1 MREEKTVNK
10 EIRPL
15 TREELTAA
23 LLSLTA
29 PAVIPHRNPDGDAI
43 GSAVATVRYLRAH
56 GIAAGLLSPD
66 GVPARLAFLA
76 EGCPLFSGTPREI
89 VTVDVA
95 SLSQAGAA
103 IPLIEGADTV
113 LAIDHH
119 ALSSPFSLHYVCPLA
134 SAVGEVLYDL
144 FSEEGRLALPPE
156 IAAPLYAAIA
166 SDTGSFRFRN
176 VTPATHRAASALME
190 ADFDAAE
197 ISRRL
202 FDIHTE
208 GELAAIAYT
217 IGNSRTYFD
226 GRMAVLAVPRSALLP
241 LGCAESDFDAVID
254 TLRTKSGVEVAAV
267 IRERADGTVR
277 LSLRTTGAD
286 AASLCASFG
295 GGGHRVAAGCTL
307 PAKTAEEGL
316 SLLLSRADALFSNS
330 KE

>member
-1 MREEKTVNK
+1 MNK
-10 EIRPL
+10 EIRAL
-15 TREELTAA
+15 SKEELMEA
-23 LLSLTA
+23 LLSLTS

-43 GSAVATVRYLRAH
+43 GSAVATVLYLRSH

-66 GVPARLAFLA
+66 GIPARLAFLG

-103 IPLIEGADTV
+103 TPLIEEADTV
-113 LAIDHH
+113 IAIDHH
-119 ALSSPFSLHYVCPLA
+119 ALSTPFSPHYICPDA

-144 FSEEGRLALPPE
+144 FSDRGGCALAPE
-156 IAAPLYAAIA
+156 IARPLYAAIA
-166 SDTGSFRFRN
+166 SDTGSFRFKN
-176 VTPATHRAASALME
+176 VTPATHRAAAALVGSGI
-190 ADFDAAE
+190 DAPE

-202 FDIHTE
+202 FDIRTV
-208 GELAAIAYT
+208 GELTAISYTVLNAAIYY
-217 IGNSRTYFD
+217 G
-226 GRMAVLAVPRSALLP
+226 GRMAVLCVPRAALAP
-241 LGCAESDFDAVID
+241 LGCREGDFDAVID
-254 TLRTKSGVEVAAV
+254 TLRTREGVEVAAV

-307 PAKTAEEGL
+307 PVKTAEEGL
-316 SLLLSRADALFSNS
+316 LLLLSRADILFPCG